1 MADKKPKGKRKN
13 EEALYF
19 WPNFLNIWQVN
30 HQIVSSFLKPRT
42 AAEWNRD
49 GGRDLRPF
57 DVDLFLDDAPEG
69 MKDAASQY
77 AALMVD
83 LGKPPISKKRWIEEV
98 KLTEDILENEPIETV
113 SVVYFSKYISFFI
126 SIYIAENIYFL
137 TQFRILEI
145 VCNFHLAIHGSHD
158 AACPRNKCFSD
169 VWPKAG
175 AIFLKKFDDEIFK
188 R

>member
-83 LGKPPISKKRWIEEV
+83 LGKPPISKKRWIDEV

-126 SIYIAENIYFL
+126 SIYIAENIYFFNAVQDL
-137 TQFRILEI
+137 GDRLQLPPCHSRVARRCLPQEQ
-145 VCNFHLAIHGSHD
+145 VLLRCLA
-158 AACPRNKCFSD
+158 
-169 VWPKAG
+169 
-175 AIFLKKFDDEIFK
+175 
-188 R
+188 